1 MIQVQIASTLDAGGV
16 TGVRWVLIDPTEVAA
31 AAPPSRERR
40 AEPPPPAAPV
50 PGAKVKRTTLALHAV
65 SAAVLLCALT
75 LAWWTA
81 SRMVEARS
89 SHTSKNAS
97 AIQAPAHP
105 S

>member
-1 MIQVQIASTLDAGGV
+1 MIQVQIASTLDTNGV
-16 TGVRWVLIDPTEVAA
+16 TGVRWVLIDPTDVAP
-31 AAPPSRERR
+31 AAPAVRERR
-40 AEPPPPAAPV
+40 GEPPPLVAPV

-81 SRMVEARS
+81 NRMVEARS
-89 SHTSKNAS
+89 STASNNAS
-97 AIQAPAHP
+97 AIKSPARP